1 MADLRAELTR
11 IYEKNNELT
20 PDQVVAEATPERH
33 PLHGRFEWNDA
44 VAGHEYRKVQAAEL
58 IRSVKLVYR
67 ETPAGE
73 PVKVRA
79 FVSASSDAGS
89 KQQAYHPTE
98 KVLQDDFAR
107 KLLLQNCQREID
119 ALTRKYGHLAEFAE
133 MMRVAVA

>member
-11 IYEKNNELT
+11 IYEKNKELT
-20 PDQVVAEATPERH
+20 PEQVVTEATPTDH
-33 PLHGRFEWNDA
+33 PLHDRFEWNDA

-58 IRSVKLVYR
+58 IRSVKIVYR

-73 PVKVRA
+73 PVRVRA
-79 FVSASSDAGS
+79 FVSTQMSETKS
-89 KQQAYHPTE
+89 QAYHPTE
-98 KVLQDDFAR
+98 KVLSDDFTR

-133 MMRVAVA
+133 MMRGAVA

>member
-20 PDQVVAEATPERH
+20 PDQVVAEATPESH
-33 PLHGRFEWNDA
+33 PLHDRFEWNDA

-58 IRSVKLVYR
+58 IRSVKIVYR

-79 FVSASSDAGS
+79 FVSTSSDAGS
-89 KQQAYHPTE
+89 KSQAYHPTE